1 MPIYEYE
8 CSKCH
13 HIFEEWV
20 RTSDAHDICDCPQC
34 GAPAEHIISNT
45 AFVLKGG
52 GWYVTDYGYRKGV
65 SESGDSASGGGTSA
79 APAASSEKAPAASS
93 EKAPAAAETK
103 AATPAAAPTP
113 AAKPAAA
120 TATATSSGAV

>member
-20 RTSDAHDICDCPQC
+20 KTSEAHNVCVCPEC

-65 SESGDSASGGGTSA
+65 SESGDNAGKDAGSAAASSDKASGGEKAA
-79 APAASSEKAPAASS
+79 APAAEAKSDAPAASTPAS
-93 EKAPAAAETK
+93 KPVTASPAAG
-103 AATPAAAPTP
+103 AA
-113 AAKPAAA
+113 
-120 TATATSSGAV
+120 